1 MYIIYIH
8 NKSFLKIYIEGI
20 KNPIQVAGRLLTEEL
35 KGPSPNGLIPPM
47 YVLKILKKLFLFSV

>member
-1 MYIIYIH
+1 MYILIYIH

-47 YVLKILKKLFLFSV
+47 YVLKI